1 MLKMSGFECKA
12 AAEVQEAKMLNPKIY
27 YCLKFPIFLIYFT
40 LVFAGNDL
48 TSARRDVAT

>member
-1 MLKMSGFECKA
+1 MLKMAGLGCKA
-12 AAEVQEAKMLNPKIY
+12 AAQVQEAKMLKPKIY
-27 YCLKFPIFLIYFT
+27 YCLKFHIYLIYFT